1 MSQAAEIHEPIL
13 LAPQVLGLTQGPVLD
28 RAMPRKAAGAGAK
41 KPPRKRTAL
50 QKARRSKRDRIQ
62 RQVGSLPK
70 HHGWLISKAATAQE
84 ASELSA
90 RLADQES
97 AGLEQLTAKVLG
109 RGTTPTEC
117 LPEVK
122 NWKPNV
128 DLAQVSS
135 YILYQRLCELEAL
148 REQVM
153 AEMVPIFNALVS
165 RDYLEPLR
173 DIDSSSDNDET
184 CVENFKV
191 KSG

>member
-1 MSQAAEIHEPIL
+1 M
-13 LAPQVLGLTQGPVLD
+13 
-28 RAMPRKAAGAGAK
+28 
-41 KPPRKRTAL
+41 
-50 QKARRSKRDRIQ
+50 
-62 RQVGSLPK
+62 GSLPK

>member
-148 REQVM
+148 REQVV